1 MDCLVMI
8 IDYITSLRFHLIDV
22 LYISHLGQEHSVLSV
37 SASKS
42 MTHNSDST
50 LNLCLLFNLKFVC
63 HVVSYKM
70 PTHLSTLAVVLKHA
84 YFHYN

>member
-8 IDYITSLRFHLIDV
+8 IDYITSLRFHLID
-22 LYISHLGQEHSVLSV
+22 LYIHLGQEHSVLSV

-63 HVVSYKM
+63 HVVSCKM
-70 PTHLSTLAVVLKHA
+70 PTHPTFPV
-84 YFHYN
+84 